1 MLCTPVHRSGF
12 LLVCL
17 TASVV
22 TVAINFVYFCPF
34 IKKMVTSYLLKEKL
48 VMIYRFG
55 VFSPTQG
62 EVKKE

>member
-1 MLCTPVHRSGF
+1 MLCIPIHQSSF

-22 TVAINFVYFCPF
+22 TMAINFVSFCPF

-48 VMIYRFG
+48 VIRFG

-62 EVKKE
+62 EVKT